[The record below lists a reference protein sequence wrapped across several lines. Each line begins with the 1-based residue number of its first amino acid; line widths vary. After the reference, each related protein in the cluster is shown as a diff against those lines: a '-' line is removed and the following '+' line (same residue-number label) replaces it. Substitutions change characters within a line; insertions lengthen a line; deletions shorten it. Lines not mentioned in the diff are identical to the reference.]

1 MRKSLAEQ
9 EAQLRSP
16 PESPGQRDVRVPQKP
31 DVSQRHESVMR
42 EPVTLR
48 GVQGSS
54 ASGTSS
60 GVAPPGPLG
69 SGSLRPPS
77 DIHKV
82 PCQSAEQAALEN
94 TQRWL
99 DEVAS
104 KAKAE
109 HANTSLAG
117 VASSSLQA
125 RISALDAMIKG
136 RQAAKIEESPMAG
149 TVASSSAPGT
159 GGRVAS
165 EAVLIAGP
173 PPMAAPDWAP
183 DAEDEVAKQKI

>member
-1 MRKSLAEQ
+1 M
-9 EAQLRSP
+9 
-16 PESPGQRDVRVPQKP
+16 
-31 DVSQRHESVMR
+31 
-42 EPVTLR
+42 
-48 GVQGSS
+48 
-54 ASGTSS
+54 
-60 GVAPPGPLG
+60 
-69 SGSLRPPS
+69 
-77 DIHKV
+77 
-82 PCQSAEQAALEN
+82 EN
-94 TQRWL
+94 TQRLL

-117 VASSSLQA
+117 VASGSMQA
-125 RISALDAMIKG
+125 GISALHAMRLEVKELKAALEPEELAEQG
-136 RQAAKIEESPMAG
+136 RQAAKKEESPMAG

-183 DAEDEVAKQKI
+183 DAEDEMAKQKIIIRKFKTKKIGQGDWKLPANLRIDFQCFAGGDCAIEGSKGKVSWGGQRENSSIGRESKSTTRSNGV